1 MPAPPTL
8 LSLLVVAALFAC
20 DGSGFLQPTAGAIE
34 ITTTTSGP
42 PDPDGYTVQIDD
54 QHSVP
59 IGTDTTL
66 TLPAFTSGLHVVS
79 LGGLASGC
87 SVQGGDS
94 RSVAVTQQDTV
105 RVTFAV
111 ACGQA
116 SARAF
121 LGAHA
126 PVVQAAQRMPRAS
139 TI

>member
-1 MPAPPTL
+1 MPARPAFPAF
-8 LSLLVVAALFAC
+8 LLVLPALFAC

-54 QHSVP
+54 QHAVP
-59 IGTDTTL
+59 IGTDTTV
-66 TLPAFTSGLHVVS
+66 TLPAFTSGLHIVS

-87 SVQGGDS
+87 SVEDGTS
-94 RSVAVTQQDTV
+94 RSVAVTQQDTA

-116 SARAF
+116 SSRAF
-121 LGAHA
+121 IWLAA
-126 PVVQAAQRMPRAS
+126 PPERRHP
-139 TI
+139 